1 MKNTHLL
8 STGILAIAIIIT
20 GFFLGD
26 AYRNRNRQP
35 NKVYVKGMAEKDF
48 KADLAVWSGSLQ
60 KKNADM
66 KIAFAELKKDAEK
79 VKEFLIQNGIGAN
92 EIKFSSVNIN
102 KDYEV
107 IFDKDGYERRGKLSG
122 YTLDQSVTVESS
134 KLSAVDN
141 VSREISSLI
150 SEGIEFS
157 SESPLYY
164 YTKLNELKLELIEE
178 ATKNGRLRAEKI
190 ADNSGGSL
198 KRLLNGEMGVFQITG
213 KNSNEDY
220 SWGGAFNTTSLE
232 KTASIT
238 INFIFEVK

>member
-1 MKNTHLL
+1 MKNNNLIPT
-8 STGILAIAIIIT
+8 AIIALAIIIT
-20 GFFLGD
+20 GYFLGD

-35 NKVYVKGMAEKDF
+35 NKVFVKGMAEKDF

-66 KIAFAELKKDAEK
+66 KVAFAELKADAEK
-79 VKEFLIQNGIGAN
+79 VKSFLIKSGIGEN

-102 KDYEV
+102 KEYDMVY
-107 IFDKDGYERRGKLSG
+107 DKDGNERRGKMSG
-122 YTLDQSVTVESS
+122 YTLDQSVTVESP
-134 KLSAVDN
+134 KLNAVDN

-150 SEGIEFS
+150 SEGVEFS
-157 SESPLYY
+157 SENPLFY
-164 YTKLNELKLELIEE
+164 YTKLNELKLQLIEE

-198 KRLLNGEMGVFQITG
+198 KRLLNADMGVFQITG

-220 SWGGAFNTTSLE
+220 SWGGAFNTTSVE
-232 KTASIT
+232 KTASVT